1 MPITI
6 HVANLRNTQAGE
18 YIGRRQQIHRRKDVQ
33 AGSPLANPYHFTREE
48 DRNHVI
54 NQYRVWLWRKIQASD
69 VEVLQELRRL
79 LTLARRPEGVTLLCW
94 CAPKPCHGIIIARAL
109 QWMEEQERK

>member
-18 YIGRRQQIHRRKDVQ
+18 YIGRANGQRP
-33 AGSPLANPYHFTREE
+33 ASPLANPFRLTCEA
-48 DRNHVI
+48 DRDQVI
-54 NQYRVWLWRKIQASD
+54 ADYRFWLWKQIQGGNP
-69 VEVLQELRRL
+69 EVLQELRRL

-94 CAPKPCHGIIIARAL
+94 CAPKPCHGQVVARAL
-109 QWMEEQERK
+109 QWMGEQERR